1 MVRKIRSV
9 VRAVREVSRPTFDS
23 AKKQN
28 EKMYKLAKKL
38 RKQTA

>member
-9 VRAVREVSRPTFDS
+9 SRAIREVARPTFNS
-23 AKKQN
+23 ARKHN

-38 RKQTA
+38 HKKVT